1 MCASSRTSFN
11 TLGMT
16 NPSFHFSP
24 MPEHRCVCAHAD
36 QDTLEDDGATMEGTR
51 VLA

>member
-1 MCASSRTSFN
+1 MPSSRTSFN

-24 MPEHRCVCAHAD
+24 TPEHRYVRAHAD
-36 QDTLEDDGATMEGTR
+36 QDTLGDDGATMEGTW